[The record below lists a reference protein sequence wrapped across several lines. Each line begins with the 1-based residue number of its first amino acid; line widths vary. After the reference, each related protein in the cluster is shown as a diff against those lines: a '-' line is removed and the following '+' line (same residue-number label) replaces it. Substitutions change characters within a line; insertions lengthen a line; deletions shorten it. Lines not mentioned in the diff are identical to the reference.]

1 MTNETLHTLETRRS
15 CRAYKPEQ
23 ITKEE
28 LEAVLRAG
36 TFAPSAMN
44 RQSAKIVVV
53 QDAETRAQL
62 TRMNAAVMG
71 NTGDPMY
78 GAPTILVVLAD
89 ANARCGVQ
97 DGSLVMG
104 NLMNAAAAIGLGS
117 CWINRAKEE
126 FETEEG
132 KALGRDILATCERL
146 ARGEGRGRLYCE
158 VHTKCLPVLQFFK
171 TKGYRVLGPAEAEAA
186 GIPMQLTTL
195 EKML

>member
-1 MTNETLHTLETRRS
+1 MSIQNEILNAIASRRS

-53 QDAETRAQL
+53 QDAKTRAQL

-117 CWINRAKEE
+117 CWINRAKET
-126 FETEEG
+126 FETPEG
-132 KALGRDILATCERL
+132 KALLAKWGLDPEKYIGVGYCILGYPAPNGTRTPGPRK
-146 ARGEGRGRLYCE
+146 AGY
-158 VHTKCLPVLQFFK
+158 VLH
-171 TKGYRVLGPAEAEAA
+171 V
-186 GIPMQLTTL
+186 
-195 EKML
+195 

>member
-1 MTNETLHTLETRRS
+1 MTNETIQTIRSRRS

-53 QDAETRAQL
+53 QDAATREKL
-62 TRMNAAVMG
+62 SRMNAAIMG
-71 NTGDPMY
+71 KDCDPMY

-89 ANARCGVQ
+89 ANAKCAVQ

-104 NLMNAAAAIGLGS
+104 NLMLAAASLGLGS

-132 KALGRDILATCERL
+132 KALLRQWGIEGDWVGIGHCIL
-146 ARGEGRGRLYCE
+146 
-158 VHTKCLPVLQFFK
+158 
-171 TKGYRVLGPAEAEAA
+171 GYPAEEPRPAA
-186 GIPMQLTTL
+186 PRKPDYIVYA
-195 EKML
+195 

>member
-104 NLMNAAAAIGLGS
+104 NLMNAAAALGVGS
-117 CWINRAKEE
+117 CWINRAMET
-126 FETEEG
+126 FELPEG
-132 KALGRDILATCERL
+132 KALLAEWRLGENWKGVGNCILGYTDQAVL
-146 ARGEGRGRLYCE
+146 GDKARKED
-158 VHTKCLPVLQFFK
+158 
-171 TKGYRVLGPAEAEAA
+171 RVLYV
-186 GIPMQLTTL
+186 
-195 EKML
+195 